1 MKRTAI
7 FFLLS
12 ALLAAG
18 LSACG
23 HKVKVTPEA
32 FRGVPKE
39 QLQEQREAILS
50 RHADGSALSERETA
64 EVEALRDQERRLE
77 HSWIFGEWQ
86 ERHGARI
93 IFRDDGTVSVGA
105 RSGYYDEVGI
115 YKYISPE
122 VHSFES
128 VWTVHYDA
136 EGNPVAMVKR
146 PTGDYYLY
154 PFHDSN
160 KSVYEQ
166 EGDLQVSLG
175 TGCYFQKIQY

>member
-1 MKRTAI
+1 MKRTAL
-7 FFLLS
+7 FFLLPV
-12 ALLAAG
+12 LLAAG

-23 HKVKVTPEA
+23 HKVKTTPEA

-64 EVEALRDQERRLE
+64 EVEAIREQERRLDN
-77 HSWIFGEWQ
+77 SWIFGEWQ
-86 ERHGARI
+86 ERHGARL

-105 RSGYYDEVGI
+105 RGGYYDEVGI
-115 YKYISPE
+115 YKFISPE
-122 VHSFES
+122 VPSFES
-128 VWTVHYDA
+128 VWTVTYDA
-136 EGNPVAMVKR
+136 EGNPVAMVER
-146 PTGDYYLY
+146 PSGDYYLY

-166 EGDLQVSLG
+166 EGDLNVAIG
-175 TGCYFQKIQY
+175 TGCFFQKIQY